1 MLNSGTF
8 YLKYF
13 DSQKQGFIES
23 NDYFSFSKFVN
34 PNRFDGFVF
43 SPTEAF
49 SAGLITSGQAT
60 GIGMPVIIVSGKPTL
75 PSGPSYSYP
84 IISGV
89 PIIPGGSVPNVV
101 SGSVSIND
109 IINSSNSIGSS
120 HYVTVNGVYYMKVFL
135 WKENSGKFPTATGY
149 YWAVDANP
157 LR

>member
-13 DSQKQGFIES
+13 DSQKQAFIES

-34 PNRFDGFVF
+34 PNRFDGVVF

-75 PSGPSYSYP
+75 PNGPSYSYP
-84 IISGV
+84 ITPGV

-120 HYVTVNGVYYMKVFL
+120 NVGVINGVHYMKVFL
-135 WKENSGKFPTATGY
+135 WKLTSGKFPTATGY

>member
-1 MLNSGTF
+1 MLTSGTF

-13 DSQKQGFIES
+13 DSEKQAFVES

-34 PNRFDGFVF
+34 PQPLEGLVF
-43 SPTEAF
+43 TPAAAF

-75 PSGPSYSYP
+75 PSGPLYTYP
-84 IISGV
+84 ITSGA
-89 PIIPGGSVPNVV
+89 PIIPGGSAPKVV

-109 IINSSNSIGSS
+109 IINSSTGIGSS
-120 HYVTVNGVYYMKVFL
+120 NAGVINGVPYIKVFL
-135 WKENSGKFPTATGY
+135 WKLTSGQLPRATGY